1 MKPLMVLAGGFGTR
15 LRSVVSD
22 VPKPLAPVAGQPFIV
37 HLIDHW
43 VNQGVVDFI
52 FLLYYEAEKIKR
64 VLSELSGRDEF
75 FGVTFRFVVEST
87 PLGTGGA
94 ILNAIDC
101 FGISKGFLVANA
113 DTWLGFGVKQLA
125 NSKCSALVA
134 VNVPNSKRYGSLKF
148 EGDKI
153 CAFGEKLDTVDSGYV
168 NSGLYYLLPEAFDG
182 FEVGSEF
189 SIENEVFPRLV
200 SERQLGAVKLDSNFI
215 DIGIPEDYLRFCKWV
230 ELGRES
236 EL

>member
-1 MKPLMVLAGGFGTR
+1 MKSLMVLAGGFGTR

-22 VPKPLAPVAGQPFIV
+22 VPKPLAPVAGKPFIV

-43 VNQGVVDFI
+43 VNQGIEDFI
-52 FLLYYEAEKIKR
+52 FLLHYEADEIKT
-64 VLSELSGRDEF
+64 ELSKLSDRDEF
-75 FGVTFRFVVEST
+75 FGVTFRFLIEST

-94 ILNAIDC
+94 ILNAID
-101 FGISKGFLVANA
+101 FYGINEGFLVANA
-113 DTWLGFGVKQLA
+113 DTWLGSGVRQLA

-148 EGDKI
+148 EGNKI
-153 CAFGEKLDTVDSGYV
+153 CAFEEKLDSVDCGYV

-189 SIENEVFPRLV
+189 SIESEVFPRLV
-200 SERQLGAVKLDSNFI
+200 SERQLEAVKLNSNFI
-215 DIGIPEDYLRFCKWV
+215 DIGIPEDYLKFCKWV
-230 ELGRES
+230 ELERKN

>member
-22 VPKPLAPVAGQPFIV
+22 VPKPLAPAGGKPFIV

-52 FLLYYEAEKIKR
+52 FLLHYEAEKIKNM
-64 VLSELSGRDEF
+64 LSELSCRDEF
-75 FGVTFRFVVEST
+75 SGVTFRVVVETT

-94 ILNAIDC
+94 ILNAIDHL
-101 FGISKGFLVANA
+101 GISEGFLVANA
-113 DTWLGFGVKQLA
+113 DTWLDFGVKQLA
-125 NSKCSALVA
+125 NSELSALAA
-134 VNVPNSKRYGSLKF
+134 VIVPNSKRYGSLKF

-153 CAFGEKLDTVDSGYV
+153 CAFGEKLDSVDRGYV
-168 NSGLYYLLPEAFDG
+168 NSGLYHLLPEAFDG
-182 FEVGSEF
+182 FEVGSAF
-189 SIENEVFPRLV
+189 SIESEVFPRLV
-200 SERQLGAVKLDSNFI
+200 SERLLGAVKLNSNFI
-215 DIGIPEDYLRFCKWV
+215 DIGIPEDYLKFCKWV
-230 ELGRES
+230 ELGKKN

>member
-1 MKPLMVLAGGFGTR
+1 MKPLIVLAGGFGTR

-52 FLLYYEAEKIKR
+52 FLLHYEAEKIKR

-75 FGVTFRFVVEST
+75 FGVTFRFLVETT

-101 FGISKGFLVANA
+101 FGISEGFLVANA
-113 DTWLGFGVKQLA
+113 DTWLSLGVRQLV
-125 NSKCSALVA
+125 NSNFSAIVA
-134 VNVPNSKRYGSLKF
+134 VHVPNSKRYGSLKL
-148 EGDKI
+148 EGEKI
-153 CAFGEKLDTVDSGYV
+153 CAFEEKLDSDGSGYV
-168 NSGLYYLLPEAFDG
+168 NSGLYHLLPEVFDG

-200 SERQLGAVKLDSNFI
+200 AERRLGAIRLNSNFI
-215 DIGIPEDYLRFCKWV
+215 DIGIPEDYLKFCKWV
-230 ELGRES
+230 ESGRES

>member
-52 FLLYYEAEKIKR
+52 FLLHYEAEKIKK
-64 VLSELSGRDEF
+64 VLNELVGRDEF
-75 FGVTFRFVVEST
+75 IGVRFRFVVEDT

-94 ILNAIDC
+94 ILNAIDR
-101 FGISKGFLVANA
+101 FGINDGFLVANA
-113 DTWLGFGVKQLA
+113 DTWLGFGVRHLA
-125 NSKCSALVA
+125 NSNYSAIVA
-134 VNVPNSKRYGSLKF
+134 VHVPNSTRYGSLKL
-148 EGDKI
+148 EGEKI
-153 CAFGEKLDTVDSGYV
+153 CAFEEKLDSDGPGYV

-189 SIENEVFPRLV
+189 SIESEVFPRLV
-200 SERQLGAVKLDSNFI
+200 SERQLGAVKLNSNFI
-215 DIGIPEDYLRFCKWV
+215 DIGIPEDYLKFCGWV
-230 ELGRES
+230 ESGEIN